1 MAAVT
6 PFPPDDLIII
16 PLGLAKYTPWKF
28 IIATFTGK
36 LIANEFIV
44 WGVVILGRLLVERL
58 IAGSGNPMNLIV
70 IAAATIV
77 ITVIMI
83 YLFLKIDWPK
93 VIGKWFPWTI
103 EHNKSSQDK
112 DSKDSKD

>member
-44 WGVVILGRLLVERL
+44 WGVVILGRPLVERL

-77 ITVIMI
+77 ITVMVV
-83 YLFLKIDWPK
+83 YLLREMDWPK
-93 VIGKWFPWTI
+93 GIGEWFGWAGGQGRGA
-103 EHNKSSQDK
+103 QDK
-112 DSKDSKD
+112 D